1 MISEAAG
8 RGRKRTCGG
17 LGGEKADGGRPKYIA
32 SVASLAQAEDCLKQA
47 GEKIGII
54 KTEAFDG
61 WLFLRAEDLPW
72 RDGRISARLR
82 KGCRCAVCKNNGG
95 NEAERRCE

>member
-1 MISEAAG
+1 MISKAAG
-8 RGRKRTCGG
+8 RGRKRTRGG

-32 SVASLAQAEDCLKQA
+32 SVALLAQAEDCRKQT

-61 WLFLRAEDLPW
+61 WLFLRTEDLP
-72 RDGRISARLR
+72 
-82 KGCRCAVCKNNGG
+82 
-95 NEAERRCE
+95 

>member
-1 MISEAAG
+1 MGARRDIEG
-8 RGRKRTCGG
+8 CRTGRKRTCGG

-32 SVASLAQAEDCLKQA
+32 SVALLAQAEDCRKQA

-61 WLFLRAEDLPW
+61 WLFLRAEDLP
-72 RDGRISARLR
+72 
-82 KGCRCAVCKNNGG
+82 
-95 NEAERRCE
+95 